1 MRVPPVVE
9 PGPPLSRDEVLR
21 YSRHLLLPGLGEQ
34 GQRRL
39 RNARVCV
46 VGAGGLGAPVLLY
59 LAAAGV
65 GRLGIVDHDD
75 VELSNLQRQVV
86 HGRADVGRPKVE
98 SARDAV
104 QALDA
109 GTEVVTHHL
118 RLAPDTVDEVL
129 GGYDLVI
136 DGTDNFPTRY
146 LVNDACVRLGLPE
159 VWGSIFRFDAQV
171 SVFWGRPPAG
181 VAPVQ
186 LRDLFPF
193 PPPPGSVPSCA
204 EGGVLGA
211 LCGQVGSLMATEA
224 VKLLTGVGESLLGR
238 VMVLDA
244 LAARWTEVPLVGSV
258 DGASAPSGD
267 AGLPG
272 ADDVRPADAW
282 DVTTTAAC
290 AVPGDGRG
298 MAGAGEAGGVPA
310 LTATE
315 LAARLAAR
323 DRAEDAF
330 VLVDVREPA
339 ERGIVTVPGAV
350 SVPLGRVLDGS
361 ALADLP
367 QDVPLVLHC
376 RSGVRSEQAAR
387 TLRAAGYDVS
397 HLAGGVLAWV
407 ADVDP
412 SLPTY

>member
-104 QALDA
+104 LALDA

-118 RLAPDTVDEVL
+118 RLGPDCVDEVL

-171 SVFWGRPPAG
+171 AVFWGRPPAG

-186 LRDLFPF
+186 LRDLFPS
-193 PPPPGSVPSCA
+193 PPPAGSVPSCA

-224 VKLLTGVGESLLGR
+224 VKLLTGMGEPLLGR

-244 LAARWTEVPLVGSV
+244 LAARWTEVPLVGGVHGS
-258 DGASAPSGD
+258 SAPEV
-267 AGLPG
+267 APG
-272 ADDVRPADAW
+272 Q
-282 DVTTTAAC
+282 
-290 AVPGDGRG
+290 PGGTE
-298 MAGAGEAGGVPA
+298 AEAGGVPA

-323 DRAEDAF
+323 DRAEDDF
-330 VLVDVREPA
+330 LLVDVREPA
-339 ERGIVTVPGAV
+339 ERGIVTVPGAL

-387 TLRAAGYDVS
+387 TLRAAGYDVA